1 MAWEIVTAIAKQKRA
16 EGYHHQNP
24 RLRAA
29 RGVVPHRLRRPMQI
43 RGALDAQR
51 ESAAVTS

>member
-29 RGVVPHRLRRPMQI
+29 RGVVPHRLTRPMQI